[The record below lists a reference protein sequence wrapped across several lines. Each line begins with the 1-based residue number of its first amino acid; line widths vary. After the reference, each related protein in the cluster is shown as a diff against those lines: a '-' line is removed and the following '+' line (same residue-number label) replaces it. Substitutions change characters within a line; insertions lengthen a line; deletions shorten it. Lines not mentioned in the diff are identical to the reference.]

1 MSKEAE
7 ISITGISCH
16 DTLLPN
22 IKQIKGG
29 HVSQVCD
36 KNYKAVPVAA
46 SHVPVQFFFEAVEQN
61 CLIPPSMT
69 IIFS

>member
-16 DTLLPN
+16 DTLLPK

-29 HVSQVCD
+29 HVSQVCQSY
-36 KNYKAVPVAA
+36 KN
-46 SHVPVQFFFEAVEQN
+46 
-61 CLIPPSMT
+61 
-69 IIFS
+69 